1 MPTRLTGSPAWRPPT
16 LGDFVLLAVLHG
28 RVRDLRRLLVCAGLA
43 TALLAPHESAAQT
56 RAGTVARAVSV
67 QGTVEARRVGE
78 SQWQPV
84 KLNDTYA
91 PGDTIRVQA
100 NSRAEL
106 AILDQSVLRLNA
118 GTTLT
123 VEAVKDERTGV
134 VELLRGATHFLSRG
148 PRSLDVRTPFTTA
161 GVRGTEFLAVVGD
174 DSTLLTVFEGEVL
187 ASNQAGSLALRGG
200 QSAVAE
206 QGKAPVLR
214 TVARPRDAVHWTLY
228 YPPVVYF
235 GPDEFAAE
243 SDWRGAARASL
254 EAYTTGDL
262 QRAFGSIQGVPPDVG
277 DARFFAHR
285 ASLLLAVGQVD
296 AAGADIERALKLR
309 ANDPN
314 ALALQSIVATVQG
327 EKDRALEIA
336 QRAVQAAP
344 DSGAARIALS
354 YAQQAQFDL
363 EGARASLEETV
374 KREPQNALAWARLA
388 ELHASFGELGKALD
402 AAQKAVALQPNLA
415 RTQTVLGYAYLMQ
428 VKTRQ
433 AREAFEKAIGL
444 DQADPLP
451 RLGLGLARI
460 RDGGLH
466 EGSRDIEAAAGLDP
480 SNALVRSYLGKA
492 YYEEKRGPLDEREYS
507 VAKELDPND
516 PTPWFYDAI
525 TKQTTNRPVEALR
538 SLQKAIELNDNRA
551 VYRSRL
557 LLDADEAARGA
568 SIARI
573 YSDLG
578 FQQRALVEGWKSV
591 NTDPTNFA
599 AHRFLADSYAALPR
613 HEVARVS
620 ELLQSQLL
628 QPLNST
634 PIQPRL
640 AESNLF
646 LISAGGP
653 GALSF
658 NEFNPLFNRDRV
670 TFQLTGL
677 VGEHDTYAGEGVVAG
692 LYGRTAL
699 SVGYTHFETDGF
711 RTNFDQTDDLVNVFI
726 QHDVSYRTSV
736 QGEFRYRK
744 TENGDLQ
751 LNFFPEDILANFR
764 QSAETY
770 TGRAGLRHSFT
781 PASILLA
788 SVMYQYRDDRAHD
801 ENEPAIPFVTSLDSA
816 AEGQEGVGGELQ
828 HLFRSTYVNLVSGL
842 GYFRIMGDQETVTEL
857 DLPDGPFTFADA
869 LSLDANHFNVYAYSY
884 VNFPQTVTWTLGAS
898 FDMFDP
904 DARRAWTP
912 TSSTR
917 RSG

>member
-1 MPTRLTGSPAWRPPT
+1 M
-16 LGDFVLLAVLHG
+16 
-28 RVRDLRRLLVCAGLA
+28 
-43 TALLAPHESAAQT
+43 
-56 RAGTVARAVSV
+56 
-67 QGTVEARRVGE
+67 
-78 SQWQPV
+78 
-84 KLNDTYA
+84 
-91 PGDTIRVQA
+91 
-100 NSRAEL
+100 
-106 AILDQSVLRLNA
+106 
-118 GTTLT
+118 
-123 VEAVKDERTGV
+123 
-134 VELLRGATHFLSRG
+134 
-148 PRSLDVRTPFTTA
+148 
-161 GVRGTEFLAVVGD
+161 
-174 DSTLLTVFEGEVL
+174 
-187 ASNQAGSLALRGG
+187 
-200 QSAVAE
+200 
-206 QGKAPVLR
+206 
-214 TVARPRDAVHWTLY
+214 
-228 YPPVVYF
+228 
-235 GPDEFAAE
+235 
-243 SDWRGAARASL
+243 
-254 EAYTTGDL
+254 
-262 QRAFGSIQGVPPDVG
+262 
-277 DARFFAHR
+277 
-285 ASLLLAVGQVD
+285 
-296 AAGADIERALKLR
+296 
-309 ANDPN
+309 
-314 ALALQSIVATVQG
+314 
-327 EKDRALEIA
+327 
-336 QRAVQAAP
+336 
-344 DSGAARIALS
+344 
-354 YAQQAQFDL
+354 
-363 EGARASLEETV
+363 
-374 KREPQNALAWARLA
+374 
-388 ELHASFGELGKALD
+388 
-402 AAQKAVALQPNLA
+402 
-415 RTQTVLGYAYLMQ
+415 LGYAYLMQ

-433 AREAFEKAIGL
+433 AREAFEKAIVL

-460 RDGGLH
+460 RDGGLD
-466 EGSRDIEAAAGLDP
+466 EGSRDIEVAASLDP

-538 SLQKAIELNDNRA
+538 ALQKAIELNDNRA

-557 LLDADEAARGA
+557 LLDSDEAARSA

-591 NTDPTNFA
+591 NTDPTNFS

-711 RTNFDQTDDLVNVFI
+711 RTNFDQTDDLVNVFV
-726 QHDVSYRTSV
+726 QHDLSYRTSV
-736 QGEFRYRK
+736 QAEFRYRK

-770 TGRAGLRHSFT
+770 TGRAGLRHAFT

-801 ENEPAIPFVTSLDSA
+801 ENEPAIPFVTSLDSS

-828 HLFRSTYVNLVSGL
+828 HLFRSTVRQPGQRA
-842 GYFRIMGDQETVTEL
+842 RI
-857 DLPDGPFTFADA
+857 LPDHGGPGDGHPAGSPGRTVPVLRRAQPRRQSLQRVRVFLRQLPADRH
-869 LSLDANHFNVYAYSY
+869 LDARRQLRHVRSR
-884 VNFPQTVTWTLGAS
+884 T
-898 FDMFDP
+898 
-904 DARRAWTP
+904 ARRAWTP